1 MNARTVTLFGSL
13 ALHAALAGAA
23 WWYAGTHKQRK
34 AHSVAVMGDRNKKK
48 DEPKKPEDKPKPPPP
63 KPKPAT
69 KTEPQP
75 APQPV
80 PQPTPEPK
88 PAPKS
93 TAPPPS
99 AGDFSNSGDS
109 AGPPPAGSGSGGGGG
124 SGAGAGTGAGSGG
137 GGGGGKPPPVKQG
150 PPKSAASE
158 EDACTEA
165 PTKPSPINRT
175 TEIEYTQKARAE
187 GVEGRL
193 VLKVIIGPDG
203 AVSDVIVVNSV
214 EPSLDAAA
222 VAAVKTWTF
231 KPALRC
237 GKPMAGGIYMLA
249 QRFELGD

>member
-1 MNARTVTLFGSL
+1 VNARTVTIVGSL

-23 WWYAGTHKQRK
+23 WWYADTHKQRK
-34 AHSVAVMGDRNKKK
+34 THSVAVMGDRNKKK

-63 KPKPAT
+63 PKPKPAM
-69 KTEPQP
+69 KTETAP

-80 PQPTPEPK
+80 PQPVVPEPK
-88 PAPKS
+88 VAPKS
-93 TAPPPS
+93 TAPPMS
-99 AGDFSNSGDS
+99 AGEFSNSGNS
-109 AGPPPAGSGSGGGGG
+109 GGG
-124 SGAGAGTGAGSGG
+124 SGTSGSGAGTGTGTGTGTG
-137 GGGGGKPPPVKQG
+137 GGGGGKAPPPTKAA
-150 PPKSAASE
+150 PPKKAASE

-193 VLKVIIGPDG
+193 VLKVIVGKDG

-237 GKPMAGGIYMLA
+237 GKPSDGGIYMLA